1 MERIMGA
8 PEIYTTMSI
17 AKADVIEEKEDIM
30 ALYMKITIGLTAK
43 FINNPN
49 FPAALAYIQEYFA
62 IFMHEVDF
70 EHDMYDRVKT
80 FFDELEVEDLNDY
93 KDMEMLAL
101 LTQLVEYFE
110 VAMEKRLLSFSQFTN
125 HYEYYIEQGF
135 MDKKNYYYAPY
146 DEDHIMDDEDKAQL
160 LELFPRAEVN

>member
-1 MERIMGA
+1 MERIVEA
-8 PEIYTTMSI
+8 PEIYTTMNI

-93 KDMEMLAL
+93 KDMEMLTL

-110 VAMEKRLLSFSQFTN
+110 VAMEKRLLAFSQFTN

-146 DEDHIMDDEDKAQL
+146 DEDHIMDDEDKKQL